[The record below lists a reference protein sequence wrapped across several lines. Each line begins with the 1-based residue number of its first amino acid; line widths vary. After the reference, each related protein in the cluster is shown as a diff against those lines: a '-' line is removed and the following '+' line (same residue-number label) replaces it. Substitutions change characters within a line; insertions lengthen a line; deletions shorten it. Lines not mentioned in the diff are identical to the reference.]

1 MGYAL
6 FDSANTFGDLRDPVR
21 MGTWPLDG
29 RELFCIG
36 DLSAG
41 NYALLVYLDE
51 NDNCRLDRNFI
62 GIPREPLAF
71 SNGYRPKG
79 PPSYRRAAFELTDEE
94 ARRFDVTLRRPLG
107 ERGRIGV
114 GIGAI
119 IRSSP
124 YRDYEGSVFQLIP
137 AITYIGN
144 RLQILGP
151 NLQLGLVG
159 QGKLR
164 LAATAQ
170 YRIGAYEERESDV
183 LTGMGDRENTL
194 LVGLA
199 LLGALPGGVDVSLR
213 YAHDVLDRIGGGAAR
228 MAVEKSFQLGRMRGG
243 PELGLN
249 WQSRG
254 LALHDYGVP
263 SAMATPQRPAHTLN
277 DTLSVTVGLRLFAD
291 IAPDWVVVLNTSLE
305 FLDESITTSP
315 IVNAN
320 YVIQSFV
327 AVNYVF

>member
-1 MGYAL
+1 VLPIYRTASVCVLLLAHGWRVHAAELCVRLEKPPTTGSMGYAL

-137 AITYIGN
+137 AMI
-144 RLQILGP
+144 
-151 NLQLGLVG
+151 
-159 QGKLR
+159 
-164 LAATAQ
+164 
-170 YRIGAYEERESDV
+170 
-183 LTGMGDRENTL
+183 
-194 LVGLA
+194 
-199 LLGALPGGVDVSLR
+199 
-213 YAHDVLDRIGGGAAR
+213 
-228 MAVEKSFQLGRMRGG
+228 
-243 PELGLN
+243 
-249 WQSRG
+249 
-254 LALHDYGVP
+254 
-263 SAMATPQRPAHTLN
+263 
-277 DTLSVTVGLRLFAD
+277 
-291 IAPDWVVVLNTSLE
+291 
-305 FLDESITTSP
+305 
-315 IVNAN
+315 
-320 YVIQSFV
+320 
-327 AVNYVF
+327 